1 MTELRC
7 RKTETL
13 DGNSDEEGE
22 RGVQEGGPTEE
33 VQQTEGKQS

>member
-13 DGNSDEEGE
+13 EGDREVDE
-22 RGVQEGGPTEE
+22 RQNKPTER
-33 VQQTEGKQS
+33 KSS

>member
-13 DGNSDEEGE
+13 AGDREEDERQYEP
-22 RGVQEGGPTEE
+22 VL
-33 VQQTEGKQS
+33 QTERKLS